1 VWSGVRAGSAQ
12 RWTVKKVIYFM
23 VESYF
28 GLFYGSK
35 SRKGEET
42 PVPQSLTSAKELAA

>member
-1 VWSGVRAGSAQ
+1 
-12 RWTVKKVIYFM
+12 M

-42 PVPQSLTSAKELAA
+42 LVPQPIASAEHPTVKQLKSYLGLLKVSL